1 MIGINYAL
9 SVDGRDP
16 FDFLIPDLPF
26 AILQPK
32 INPFRII
39 SNSSLLARRMYVY
52 SGRLKDEMQI
62 INSPVMK
69 EKISNLW
76 KDKNIKN
83 NYLQTNGK
91 SFILNKKIF

>member
-1 MIGINYAL
+1 MIGINYAV

-16 FDFLIPDLPF
+16 FDFLISDLPF
-26 AILQPK
+26 VFLQPK

-62 INSPVMK
+62 INPAVMK

-76 KDKNIKN
+76 KEKNIKSSN
-83 NYLQTNGK
+83 LQTNGK
-91 SFILNKKIF
+91 S